1 MTNQEQIDKW
11 EEEFHCLME
20 DTVTNDYCILLHG
33 FLMAKRSQKVIEL
46 PKRGKGYYL
55 DDMVNIDNVTQ
66 AIQEAG
72 YQYTVKGEQ
81 HDK

>member
-33 FLMAKRSQKVIEL
+33 FLMAKRAQKVIEIEASSL
-46 PKRGKGYYL
+46 FGTDAL
-55 DDMVNIDNVTQ
+55 I

-72 YQYTVKGEQ
+72 YQYTIMGE
-81 HDK
+81 

>member
-1 MTNQEQIDKW
+1 MTEQEQIEIWRD
-11 EEEFHCLME
+11 EYLA
-20 DTVTNDYCILLHG
+20 LLPSHDLYNVVELYG
-33 FLMAKRSQKVIEL
+33 FCMAKRSQKVIEL